1 MNIKALRKVMFLIF
15 GVLLLG
21 QIQEVFPQKVPL
33 EPVRSGSGPTLYT
46 EKTVYNFGDEVRMN
60 ASGFKPF
67 ELVVLAVR
75 RTDES
80 ALVSGAIAEWPV
92 IADEKGSFTS
102 IWTVTYPGAE
112 FTIEAVGTG
121 SKASTEVVFI
131 VATHTADLDQCR
143 NGTLASP
150 ETCAGANWVN
160 GDLNAS
166 QAHFVE
172 GQSVPYRLLLSNLSL
187 GIHTITIEWDTTLS
201 GRHALDYLT
210 SYDRTETT
218 ADPCSDISGCNPA
231 MYNTRAIPIDPEVA
245 KGPDGLLGTA
255 DDITQAPGVFT
266 LYHGTMTAV
275 SGYTIDGTFADTS
288 KTRVTITFTA
298 TSSSVI
304 LAWGAHIATRQ
315 DWGVDYSAIAISG
328 APYHTRVWDF
338 DGEGGGNQDRSVQSG
353 AVYFPGRITIIKDA
367 QPNTA
372 MAFNFTAV
380 GPSVFN
386 FILDDDG
393 DNTNTYSNTQVFDQL
408 TNFGTGDAVTVTEG
422 ASDGFWYLTQI
433 NCTSDPNGGSGT
445 NNNVTS
451 IQGQW
456 VEIVLEEGEFVTCTF
471 VNAVVTAAPVSIAG
485 RVMDANG
492 SGIANARLIL
502 TKASS
507 GERIQRITNPLGYY
521 RFVDVGGGEIYV
533 ISVSAKGF
541 EFNPDALVL
550 TADTNLADVNF
561 HAMPR

>member
-15 GVLLLG
+15 GVVLLG

-33 EPVRSGSGPTLYT
+33 EPVRSGSKPTLYT
-46 EKTVYNFGDEVRMN
+46 EKTVYSFGDDVRIN
-60 ASGFKPF
+60 ASGFRPF

-75 RTDES
+75 RSDES
-80 ALVSGAIAEWPV
+80 ALNTGAVAEWPV
-92 IADEKGSFTS
+92 IADEKGAFTS
-102 IWTVTYPGAE
+102 IWAVAYPGAQ
-112 FTIEAVGTG
+112 FTIEAVGSG

-143 NGTLASP
+143 NGTLATP

-166 QAHFVE
+166 QAHYVE
-172 GQSVPYRLLLSNLSL
+172 GQSVPYRMLLGNLTL
-187 GIHTITIEWDTTLS
+187 GIHTITVEWDTTV
-201 GRHALDYLT
+201 GGKHALDYLT
-210 SYDRTETT
+210 SYNRTEAT
-218 ADPCSDISGCNPA
+218 ADPCSDIAGCNPA
-231 MYNTRAIPIDPEVA
+231 LFSTRAIPIDPEVA
-245 KGPDGLLGTA
+245 KGPDGILGTA
-255 DDITQAPGVFT
+255 DDVTQAPGVFT
-266 LYHGTMTAV
+266 LYGGNITQV
-275 SGYTIDGTFADTS
+275 SGYTMDGTFADTS
-288 KTRVTITFTA
+288 KTRVTVTFTA

-315 DWGVDYSAIAISG
+315 DWGVNFSAIAISG
-328 APYHTRVWDF
+328 APYHMRVWDF

-353 AVYFPGRITIIKDA
+353 AVYYPGKITIIKDA

-372 MAFNFTAV
+372 DPFSFTAV

-386 FILDDDG
+386 FTLDDDG
-393 DNTNTYSNTQVFDQL
+393 NNANTYTNTQVFDQL
-408 TNFGTGDAVTVTEG
+408 TNFGATDSVTVTEG
-422 ASDGFWYLTQI
+422 PSNGFWYLTQI
-433 NCTSDPNGGSGT
+433 NCTSEPNGGSGT
-445 NNNVTS
+445 NNNSTS

-485 RVMDANG
+485 RVTDANG
-492 SGIANARLIL
+492 LGIPSARVIL
-502 TKASS
+502 AKAST
-507 GERIQRITNPLGYY
+507 GERVQLITNPFGYY
-521 RFVDVGGGEIYV
+521 RFADIDGGEIYV

-541 EFNPDALVL
+541 LFDPETLVV
-550 TADTNLADVNF
+550 TADTNLADVDF